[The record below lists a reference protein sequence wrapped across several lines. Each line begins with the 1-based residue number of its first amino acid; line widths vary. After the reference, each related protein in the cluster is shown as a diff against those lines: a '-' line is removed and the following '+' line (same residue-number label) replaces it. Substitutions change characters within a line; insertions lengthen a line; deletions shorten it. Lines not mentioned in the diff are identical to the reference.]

1 MKKYIIMLLLG
12 ILSVSCGNKGNN
24 QKKTEENNNIDI
36 TANSNQN
43 QNIQNTQG
51 GWHKFELNDTP
62 QTSENSGQ
70 KIFGNAKIGYITL
83 PAGWNVVGGEGSNIE
98 DGTSGNNGKIFA
110 EAYFQEEEG
119 NTNYIPLSSYS
130 TDNYPNAYS
139 MAKQLYTSL
148 KQMSDE
154 NEGVIT
160 ETTINGYRAYQ
171 VVVKK
176 DYISNN
182 ARVIHYLDFRG
193 RIYSISIDGRK
204 DNIKSLI
211 EMVNKSWTPERSQ
224 I

>member
-1 MKKYIIMLLLG
+1 
-12 ILSVSCGNKGNN
+12 
-24 QKKTEENNNIDI
+24 
-36 TANSNQN
+36 
-43 QNIQNTQG
+43 
-51 GWHKFELNDTP
+51 
-62 QTSENSGQ
+62 
-70 KIFGNAKIGYITL
+70 
-83 PAGWNVVGGEGSNIE
+83 
-98 DGTSGNNGKIFA
+98 
-110 EAYFQEEEG
+110 
-119 NTNYIPLSSYS
+119 
-130 TDNYPNAYS
+130 

-182 ARVIHYLDFRG
+182 AMVIHYLDFRG

>member
-1 MKKYIIMLLLG
+1 
-12 ILSVSCGNKGNN
+12 
-24 QKKTEENNNIDI
+24 
-36 TANSNQN
+36 
-43 QNIQNTQG
+43 
-51 GWHKFELNDTP
+51 
-62 QTSENSGQ
+62 
-70 KIFGNAKIGYITL
+70 
-83 PAGWNVVGGEGSNIE
+83 
-98 DGTSGNNGKIFA
+98 
-110 EAYFQEEEG
+110 
-119 NTNYIPLSSYS
+119 
-130 TDNYPNAYS
+130 

-154 NEGVIT
+154 NERVIT

-182 ARVIHYLDFRG
+182 AMVIHYLDFRG